1 MSSNQTIDLNGHTM
15 AASQS
20 GALFNVT
27 SGGKLTLKGGT
38 VSNRSQ
44 VALASN
50 GGEIVVDNGMY
61 TSASA
66 AAFRA
71 GVRGVVTVNGGE
83 LTGQEGAVD
92 CRGKGDDNQCGAVI
106 TINGGKLTG
115 VDNFAIATNGSS
127 GMGGNVITI
136 NGGELEGNIKSAGY
150 EAIGVYIAN
159 NDTFVMNGGSI
170 KANGGT
176 GLCMR
181 AGNVTINKG
190 TIIATN
196 VDKNGNAVADG
207 KIADDPTIMTGCS
220 AIIYHE
226 TANYPGKAGMKLTVK
241 GGTITG
247 VDHAIQVFS
256 NEENPNVVVTGG
268 TFTPAYPEA

>member
-1 MSSNQTIDLNGHTM
+1 MTADQT
-15 AASQS
+15 
-20 GALFNVT
+20 GALFTVT
-27 SGGKLTLKGGT
+27 DGGKLTLKGGT
-38 VSNRSQ
+38 ASNRSQ
-44 VALASN
+44 VALATN
-50 GGEIVVDNGMY
+50 GGEVVVENGTY
-61 TSASA
+61 ESSKA

-71 GVRGVVTVNGGE
+71 GVNGAVIVNGGE

-92 CRGKGDDNQCGAVI
+92 CRGKGDDNTCGARI
-106 TINGGKLTG
+106 TVNGGKLTG
-115 VDNFAIATNGSS
+115 LDNFAISTNGTS
-127 GMGGNVITI
+127 GMGGNIITI

-150 EAIGVYIAN
+150 EAIGVYIVN
-159 NDTFVMNGGSI
+159 SDIFVMNGGTI

-181 AGNVTINKG
+181 AGDVTINDG

-196 VDKNGNAVADG
+196 VDKNGNIVADG
-207 KIADDPTIMTGCS
+207 KIGDDSTVMTGCS

-247 VDHAIQVFS
+247 VDHAIQVLS
-256 NEENPNVVVTGG
+256 NEETPNVHVSGG
-268 TFTPAYPEA
+268 TFNPAYPES